1 MRYTAQALTWLR
13 RRIAAEWPG
22 APDLP
27 RALTM
32 EWRLVS
38 VRWLGIVSVSP
49 ALFVM
54 HLPQERMIAAAT
66 ILFFATV
73 YNIAIRSFMQRRP
86 AMFASG
92 YLTTVADSV
101 MNTAMVLVGG
111 GFDSPFSY
119 ILFTV
124 TISVVIPYV
133 HVPALALPL
142 FYSFADCVPSF
153 VNGH

>member
-1 MRYTAQALTWLR
+1 MRYTARVLTWLR
-13 RRIAAEWPG
+13 RRIAAEWQGPS
-22 APDLP
+22 DLP

-38 VRWLGIVSVSP
+38 VRWVGIVSVSP
-49 ALFVM
+49 ALFIM
-54 HLPQERMIAAAT
+54 HLPQERLVAAAT

-73 YNIAIRSFMQRRP
+73 YNIAVRSFMQRRP

-101 MNTAMVLVGG
+101 MNTAMVIVGV

-124 TISVVIPYV
+124 TISVAMRYGYG
-133 HVPALALPL
+133 PALAMPL
-142 FYSFADCVPSF
+142 LFTVADGV
-153 VNGH
+153 